1 MDCAP
6 TWPITDML
14 TAPSSAAPT
23 GPLGSPRR
31 SPATLRVWRRA
42 SALARGSLLFGS
54 LLRLSICILAPLWLL
69 IAFQIRHEHDEAVH
83 AAEQNLSNLTRAF
96 AEHSTKTIEGAD
108 QALRFVRSEYLQA
121 GAPLDIASYLR
132 RETIIHKAYHLI
144 SVIGPD
150 GYVSHSSQPF
160 QRVDLRDREH
170 FRVHVDARDDRLF
183 ISRPV
188 LGRVSGKWSIQ
199 LTRRVTLPDGRFG
212 GVVVLSLSPDYLTS
226 FYKDVDLG
234 ASGVITLVGFDGIVR
249 ARATPASTAGGQD
262 VSDSPLFRLA
272 QEHGEGAR
280 RMTAKIDGIDRI
292 WAFRRLDE
300 PGLFVFTGMAASDVF
315 AASDRRRTMYLLG
328 GLAVTVLV
336 VALLGGLLARMRR
349 QAGLVRMLRESRA
362 KAKEAN
368 QLKSRFLASVSH
380 ELRTPLNGILGYAE
394 LIRDT
399 SADAEAREYGLVIHQ
414 SAKHLHK
421 LVDTILD
428 LAKIES
434 RRMPILNA
442 PVALRGLLVEACA
455 LSRVPA
461 AAKGLETALT
471 IADALPPELLT
482 DRTRLLQILNNL
494 LGNAVKFTAQGS
506 IALSARPD
514 RGGVCIEVIDT
525 GVGIAPAQMKS
536 LFTRFHAAT
545 TEFVHP
551 EQGAGLGLPLS
562 KELAELLGGSLAID
576 SSPQGTRASLW
587 LPLQNPPTTKAPS

>member
-1 MDCAP
+1 
-6 TWPITDML
+6 ML
-14 TAPSSAAPT
+14 TAPASAALTVP
-23 GPLGSPRR
+23 PAPPRR
-31 SPATLRVWRRA
+31 ASAPLRSWRRA
-42 SALARGSLLFGS
+42 AALARGSLLFGG

-69 IAFQIRHEHDEAVH
+69 IAFQVHREHDEAVH

-96 AEHSTKTIEGAD
+96 AEHSAKTIEGAD
-108 QALRFVRSEYLQA
+108 QALRFVRSEYLRA
-121 GAPLDIASYLR
+121 GAPLDIAGYLR

-160 QRVDLRDREH
+160 QRIDLRDREH
-170 FRVHVDARDDRLF
+170 FRVHVDAPDDKLF

-212 GVVVLSLSPDYLTS
+212 GVVVLSLAPDYLTS

-234 ASGVITLVGFDGIVR
+234 PSGVITLVGFDGVVR

-262 VSDSPLFRLA
+262 VSDSALFRAA
-272 QEHGEGAR
+272 QARGEGAI
-280 RMTAKIDGIDRI
+280 RMPAKIDGVDRI

-315 AASDRRRTMYLLG
+315 AASDRRRTVYLLG

-362 KAKEAN
+362 KANEAN
-368 QLKSRFLASVSH
+368 QLKTRFLASVSH

-399 SADAEAREYGLVIHQ
+399 SADGEAREYGQVIHQ

-421 LVDTILD
+421 LVDMILD

-434 RRMPILNA
+434 HRMPIVNT
-442 PVALRGLLVEACA
+442 PVALRGLLDEA
-455 LSRVPA
+455 LRQNQA
-461 AAKGLETALT
+461 AAAGKGLDTTLT
-471 IADALPPELLT
+471 IAETLPTELLT
-482 DRTRLLQILNNL
+482 DRQRVLQILDNL
-494 LGNAVKFTAQGS
+494 LDNAVKFTARGS
-506 IALSARPD
+506 IGLTARPD
-514 RGGVCIEVIDT
+514 RGGVCLEVTDT
-525 GVGIAPAQMKS
+525 GVGIAPAQLSS
-536 LFTRFHAAT
+536 LFTRFQAITA
-545 TEFVHP
+545 EFVHP

-562 KELAELLGGSLAID
+562 RELAELLGGSLAID
-576 SSPQGTRASLW
+576 SSPRGTRATLW
-587 LPLQNPPTTKAPS
+587 LPLQNPPTTKATS